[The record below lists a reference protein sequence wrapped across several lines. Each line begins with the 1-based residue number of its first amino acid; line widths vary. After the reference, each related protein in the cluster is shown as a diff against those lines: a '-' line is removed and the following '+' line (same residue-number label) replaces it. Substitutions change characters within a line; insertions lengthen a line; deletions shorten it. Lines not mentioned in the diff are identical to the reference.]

1 MRRTLFLSLAALALL
16 ATGPALVY
24 GQVPKKQY
32 NVGAQAGVIRF
43 RSAMAL
49 EDAPVAGIDG
59 TYTLGWNP
67 LSFLSKDA
75 DFGIGF
81 NFNVT
86 RPLTRGDQFPIVA
99 FDFGDTTQL
108 LQVNQRISLLH
119 YGLQAVLGM
128 PVGRFRLY
136 GNGGIGGYTIQLDSR
151 QNLRNR
157 SFTHQMF
164 SVGGGIGYA
173 VTNDLGFRIE
183 AKDLIFLGFERN
195 KLDPTIR
202 YVQDQ
207 RVRDAVKAPDP
218 TWQRPQ
224 NLQLA
229 IVFSYVPSRSTRA
242 EGDQ

>member
-1 MRRTLFLSLAALALL
+1 MRRTHLVSLAALALL
-16 ATGPALVY
+16 AAGTAPLR
-24 GQVPKKQY
+24 GQAPKKQY

-81 NFNVT
+81 NFNVA

-108 LQVNQRISLLH
+108 LEVNQRITLMH
-119 YGLQAVLGM
+119 YGVQAVLGM
-128 PVGRFRLY
+128 PIGRLRVY

-157 SFTHQMF
+157 AFTHQMF

-173 VTNDLGFRIE
+173 VTNELGFRIE

-202 YVQDQ
+202 YVRDQ
-207 RVRDAVKAPDP
+207 RIRDAVAPPDP

-224 NLQLA
+224 NLQLS
-229 IVFSYVPSRSTRA
+229 IVFNYVPSRTTRT
-242 EGDQ
+242 EGEQ